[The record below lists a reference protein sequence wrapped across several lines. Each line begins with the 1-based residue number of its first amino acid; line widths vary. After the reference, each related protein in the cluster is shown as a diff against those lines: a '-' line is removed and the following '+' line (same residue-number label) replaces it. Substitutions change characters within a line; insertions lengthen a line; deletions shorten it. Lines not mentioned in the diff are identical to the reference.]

1 MHTRTHMSPQC
12 GTFWFHPA
20 GLGSK
25 ILKRLIELSRM
36 EGAACIKA
44 DVFCENKRALRF
56 LEARRWG
63 IEDFLVL
70 NSLIM
75 QVSWSEAF
83 INVIYIYIICIFYTH
98 SIHTNQQF
106 DSILEIS
113 SALHHQNNN
122 NHHHHDHDH
131 HHHQHQPGARFPVGR
146 PNTLGE
152 IGAGKVSA
160 HRALGMWMRGESW
173 PTLRGELPTKICSG
187 EFWRYSSTHILPHIC
202 VYIYIDIEIDL

>member
-1 MHTRTHMSPQC
+1 MPAGGFWVGVCVTICIYIYDIHVYIQLYTYMHTRTHTHMSPQC
-12 GTFWFHPA
+12 GTFWFYPA

-75 QVSWSEAF
+75 QVS
-83 INVIYIYIICIFYTH
+83 
-98 SIHTNQQF
+98 
-106 DSILEIS
+106 
-113 SALHHQNNN
+113 
-122 NHHHHDHDH
+122 
-131 HHHQHQPGARFPVGR
+131 
-146 PNTLGE
+146 
-152 IGAGKVSA
+152 
-160 HRALGMWMRGESW
+160 
-173 PTLRGELPTKICSG
+173 
-187 EFWRYSSTHILPHIC
+187 
-202 VYIYIDIEIDL
+202 

>member
-75 QVSWSEAF
+75 QVS
-83 INVIYIYIICIFYTH
+83 
-98 SIHTNQQF
+98 
-106 DSILEIS
+106 
-113 SALHHQNNN
+113 
-122 NHHHHDHDH
+122 
-131 HHHQHQPGARFPVGR
+131 
-146 PNTLGE
+146 
-152 IGAGKVSA
+152 
-160 HRALGMWMRGESW
+160 
-173 PTLRGELPTKICSG
+173 
-187 EFWRYSSTHILPHIC
+187 
-202 VYIYIDIEIDL
+202 